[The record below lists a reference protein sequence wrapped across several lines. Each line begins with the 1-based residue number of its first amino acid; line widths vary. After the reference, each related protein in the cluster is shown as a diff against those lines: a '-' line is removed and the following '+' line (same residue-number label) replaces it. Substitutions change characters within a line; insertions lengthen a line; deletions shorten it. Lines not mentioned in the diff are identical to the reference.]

1 MFLKSRGFSLIE
13 VLVTLIILMF
23 GLLGL
28 GALIIKGQQM
38 GFEAYQRH
46 IALNLVHDIAE
57 RMQANLYAS
66 YPTNAAGARECPEIF
81 TGGAAATGVC
91 SPSVNVQIGLRYAS
105 NAPLTTPAASN
116 TSPRVISPDC
126 RATQCNALERAD
138 YDVAIWERDLMGSAE
153 LSGSGAGQRRVG
165 GLMLARGCIEQ
176 RTAVNNNTFRISV
189 AWQGDL
195 PTVAPATGLSCGSGI
210 YSDRQGNLNDATRR
224 VIWLD
229 VTLHEP
235 F

>member
-66 YPTNAAGARECPEIF
+66 YPTN
-81 TGGAAATGVC
+81 
-91 SPSVNVQIGLRYAS
+91 
-105 NAPLTTPAASN
+105 
-116 TSPRVISPDC
+116 
-126 RATQCNALERAD
+126 
-138 YDVAIWERDLMGSAE
+138 
-153 LSGSGAGQRRVG
+153 
-165 GLMLARGCIEQ
+165 
-176 RTAVNNNTFRISV
+176 
-189 AWQGDL
+189 
-195 PTVAPATGLSCGSGI
+195 
-210 YSDRQGNLNDATRR
+210 
-224 VIWLD
+224 
-229 VTLHEP
+229 
-235 F
+235 